1 MKLLFVSSRNIYNS
15 TGELR
20 LVKTRANVLKEKF
33 NISSDFICMRNKEI
47 LNLPQEVIDKD
58 SKFFLFTYSMTN
70 PFSYITA
77 KRSVKKKIGEIISD
91 YDAVILS
98 GELVLSFVNLVKSI
112 SNIKVI
118 YDIHGVCDELS
129 EFSSDNFLVNCK
141 RKFIY
146 YLFQHFEKKY
156 IPKFDAA
163 FAVTNEL
170 QEHVEKKYNAHR
182 LNYFIV
188 PCTKKH
194 YDIDQSKISECRE
207 KYRNK
212 YSVRDDDIL
221 FIYSGGY
228 SPWQCI
234 DESIDLFIKINKRIP
249 NSKFLIL
256 SMDRNKINTRNNQNI
271 IKDSVTADEVDSVLC
286 AGDYA
291 FMLRGD
297 YVTNHVAFPN
307 KYCEYLA
314 SGMKIISSPY
324 LYAISKN
331 IVKFNTGIV
340 LNSNDDCETLINY
353 VSKNKCC
360 KNDIMMIQQL
370 LDEISFDKTL
380 EPVARYLK
388 SGD

>member
-170 QEHVEKKYNAHR
+170 QEHVAKKYNAHR

-194 YDIDQSKISECRE
+194 YDIDQLKIFECRE

-331 IVKFNTGIV
+331 IVKLNTGIV

-353 VSKNKCC
+353 VNKNKCC

>member
-1 MKLLFVSSRNIYNS
+1 MNLLFVSSRNIYNS

-33 NISSDFICMRNKEI
+33 NISSDFICIRNKEI
-47 LNLPQEVIDKD
+47 LNSPQEVIDSD

-70 PFSYITA
+70 MFSYESS
-77 KRSVKKKIGEIISD
+77 KKNVEKKIREIISE

-112 SNIKVI
+112 SSVKVI

-129 EFSSDNFLVNCK
+129 EFSSGKFLVNCK

-146 YLFQHFEKKY
+146 YLFQHLEKKY
-156 IPKFDAA
+156 ISKFDAA
-163 FAVTNEL
+163 FAVTSEL
-170 QEHVEKKYNAHR
+170 KEHVEKKYNAHK

-194 YDIDQSKISECRE
+194 YNIDQLKIAESRE
-207 KYRNK
+207 IYRKK
-212 YSVRDDDIL
+212 YSVSSNDVL

-234 DESIDLFIKINKRIP
+234 DESIDLFTKINTKMP

-256 SMDRNKINTRNNQNI
+256 SMDKDKIDTHGNKNI

-324 LYAISKN
+324 LYSISKN

-340 LNSNDDCETLINY
+340 LNNNDDFETLINY
-353 VSKNKCC
+353 IDKNKCS
-360 KNDIMMIQQL
+360 KNDVLKIQEI

-380 EPVARYLK
+380 EPVANYLK